1 MCFFYRSVQVSRV
14 RNFADTAP
22 GPPRNPRLSPETPA
36 IPPRFVA
43 PGWSST
49 ARCPVAALSLF
60 FLLLCVPFARR
71 LHERDTCCFFPPFT
85 SARTRR
91 KKWRGQPLHR
101 PVAMTGTLYR
111 PLRRSFMTSV
121 FLLAP
126 PHPRRTQ
133 WLSPAAPTK
142 SFCRR
147 SLLILASLNLGPGG
161 NSLRCE
167 VLIAT
172 AMPCTLKPLCHRD
185 RRCGAPDLG
194 VLRSSR

>member
-1 MCFFYRSVQVSRV
+1 MSATSRTRRPVHLVTRVSLRRLRPFLPASSRPVGPRPRAAPSLLFRCFSCCCAYRSL
-14 RNFADTAP
+14 AD
-22 GPPRNPRLSPETPA
+22 S
-36 IPPRFVA
+36 
-43 PGWSST
+43 
-49 ARCPVAALSLF
+49 
-60 FLLLCVPFARR
+60 
-71 LHERDTCCFFPPFT
+71 T
-85 SARTRR
+85 SAVHVVFSALHIRHNRR

-111 PLRRSFMTSV
+111 PLRRSFYDIC

-133 WLSPAAPTK
+133 WLSPAASTK

-172 AMPCTLKPLCHRD
+172 AMPCTLKPLCRRD